1 MEPSPDK
8 LYCYVH
14 PNRETLLR
22 CNRCDRPICSSCA
35 VRTPTGYRC
44 KECVRGHQRVFD
56 TARWIDYPLAIL
68 AAGGLS
74 YLGSRLVSML
84 GFFTILVA
92 PIAGVIIAEVVRW
105 LIRKRRSRLLFQL
118 VAIAV
123 AAGALPLLLINLLMM
138 VQGVAQ
144 GFSFIQV
151 GLLSVIWQGVYAA
164 IAASSA
170 YYRLSGIQIR

>member
-1 MEPSPDK
+1 M
-8 LYCYVH
+8 
-14 PNRETLLR
+14 
-22 CNRCDRPICSSCA
+22 
-35 VRTPTGYRC
+35 RTPTDIAAQNVC
-44 KECVRGHQRVFD
+44 
-56 TARWIDYPLAIL
+56 AAIREFSIRR
-68 AAGGLS
+68 AGLITRS
-74 YLGSRLVSML
+74 PSWRRRAFYLGSRLVSML
-84 GFFTILVA
+84 GFFAILVA

-144 GFSFIQV
+144 GFSSQV

-170 YYRLSGIQIR
+170 Y